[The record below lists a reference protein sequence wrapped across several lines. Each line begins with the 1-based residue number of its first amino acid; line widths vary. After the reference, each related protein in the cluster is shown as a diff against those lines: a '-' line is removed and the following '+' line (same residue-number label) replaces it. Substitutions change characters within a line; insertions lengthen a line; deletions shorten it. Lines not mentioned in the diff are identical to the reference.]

1 MESKTAQVIQLIND
15 GNTARETA
23 EDVGCHLMLVYQTA
37 RRYGLKIA
45 EGKGNTSEC
54 EPYDSD
60 IRNMKAIGLTNGQVA
75 DALHIS
81 KTSVENY
88 CKKRRI
94 TTAEA
99 SKHGTHTEQEVASI
113 VQTKAPELEYVGGY
127 INNATPMRVRCR
139 ICGTEFERTLS
150 GIATKG
156 NTSCPECMRREAQAR
171 QTAKRRAKAEARR
184 KKERERRQ
192 RREKKQAQI
201 GMNFCPVCGA
211 PTLRRKYC
219 SDKCSAK
226 AHNKAKDTRRRQLI
240 SAAMVDKDITV
251 EGLYK
256 RDNGICYLCGKPCR
270 LDDYII
276 QDGQKQCGDWYP
288 SIDHVVPLARGGAHS
303 WDNVKLAHRIC
314 NSRKADS
321 LIKP

>member
-1 MESKTAQVIQLIND
+1 MRSKTENIIELINEGD
-15 GNTARETA
+15 TAKEIERQ
-23 EDVGCHLMLVYQTA
+23 VGCHLMLVYQTA

-45 EGKGNTSEC
+45 KGKGNTSEC

-81 KTSVENY
+81 KESVRNY
-88 CKKRRI
+88 CKKNGI
-94 TTAEA
+94 ATASEA
-99 SKHGTHTEQEVASI
+99 VQHTHTEREVADI
-113 VQTKAPELEYVGGY
+113 VQTKAPDLEYVGGY
-127 INNATPMRVRCR
+127 INTATPMRVRCK
-139 ICGTEFERTLS
+139 ICGTEFERALS
-150 GIATKG
+150 SIAAKG
-156 NTSCPECMRREAQAR
+156 NTGCPECMRREAQAR
-171 QTAKRRAKAEARR
+171 QAAKLRAKAEARR
-184 KKERERRQ
+184 QKEREARR

-219 SDKCSAK
+219 SDKCLAK
-226 AHNKAKDTRRRQLI
+226 AQNKANETRRRQLI

-314 NSRKADS
+314 NSRKAD
-321 LIKP
+321 KPFEG